1 MRKILLTALLVAG
14 GLTASAQYLQNE
26 GFDYWKK
33 VCGKSDQTSTNNKKV
48 NGPAGFQ
55 QARPGTEPCYWN
67 GSNVFQTVVT
77 VLGPVSK
84 EEPKLVTTSM
94 RGDSKVVKLTNTFV
108 GVGTLGRT
116 APAFI
121 NFATPWVYAVQDI
134 NACDGGVYGDTT
146 FTYKPDAIKGVFKRT
161 PGKAPED
168 AHIIAYFWTGTFKS
182 PIAQTGSNGKK
193 STRIQADVDRAVMG
207 KSNAGTITGDGK
219 LIASCDYAFA
229 TTKNDDWEEIIVPID
244 YKLTDVAPTKM
255 NVIISSAD
263 YWDDTNKK
271 IKKEST
277 LEVDDVQF
285 VYYHALKNVTY
296 NGKPIEVKENES
308 QFYIPI
314 SPDETFDLNKLKY
327 DKVGVGATVEA
338 PVYDAVNN
346 TVTITVKGNDYDK
359 NDKSVTT
366 YVFTIVKEQTNFTD
380 GISVKLEGSG
390 TFPISDA
397 TIQLV
402 KELDNSYSFQ
412 LKNFSLGQGDGSLP
426 VGTIRIKNLTIDGNH
441 ITAKQTIKIE
451 NGDDATVD
459 FWMGPMLQDVP
470 VELDATRNGDK
481 LVAKIFIDLT
491 EMKIHVLFAP
501 TVDID
506 GTTDVKAIEPGMKNI
521 RFTRPLKKGWNSIC
535 LPFNMSAFDFEN
547 STDTKL
553 QALASYDGEVL
564 NFEEVENL
572 EANVPYL
579 VYITGDNTEDGM
591 FHGFNIG
598 TEVFAADPQA
608 QCRGGFCFQGNYT
621 PSFAMRNRYGVA
633 DYGAEGQF
641 IQKGGEKSTLPATG
655 AYFTA
660 SGKPAS
666 VKLNLGGEVT
676 GIDSNG
682 VIISDNTS
690 APVYDLKGVR
700 VSNGSLEGLPK
711 GLYIQG
717 GKKVYVK

>member
-1 MRKILLTALLVAG
+1 MRKILLTALLAAG
-14 GLTASAQYLQNE
+14 GLTASAQNLPNGDFQQ
-26 GFDYWKK
+26 WKTT
-33 VCGKSDQTSTNNKKV
+33 CGKSDQTSPNF
-48 NGPAGFQ
+48 GSAPAGL
-55 QARPGTEPCYWN
+55 ATRPGIEPQDWN
-67 GSNVFQTVVT
+67 GSNVFQKVANVKAK
-77 VLGPVSK
+77 SDA
-84 EEPKLVTTSM
+84 LVTRQGNAENFYVRLVCT
-94 RGDSKVVKLTNTFV
+94 KVGAFGIKAE
-108 GVGTLGRT
+108 

-121 NFATPWVYAVQDI
+121 NFGTPWVYAVLNKND
-134 NACDGGVYGDTT
+134 CDGGVYGGMS
-146 FTYKPDAIKGVFKRT
+146 FSYRPDAIKGRYKRT
-161 PGKAPED
+161 PAATKEKAR
-168 AHIIAYFWTGTFKS
+168 IIAYLWSGTFKS
-182 PIAQTGSNGKK
+182 SIPSGK
-193 STRIQADVDRAVMG
+193 STRMQDDVDRAIMG
-207 KSNAGTITGDGK
+207 RVSGVTGDGK
-219 LIASCDYAFA
+219 LVASCDYGFE
-229 TTKNDDWEEIIVPID
+229 TTKNNDWEEIIVPID
-244 YKLTDVAPTKM
+244 YKRTDVVPTKM
-255 NVIISSAD
+255 NIIISSDD
-263 YWDDTNKK
+263 YWNRANMV
-271 IKKEST
+271 ENST

-338 PVYDAVNN
+338 PVYDAAKN
-346 TVTITVKGNDYDK
+346 TVTITVKGNDFDK

-380 GISVKLEGSG
+380 GISVKIEGSG

-402 KELDNSYSFQ
+402 KELDGSYSFQ
-412 LKNFSLGQGDGSLP
+412 LKNFSLGQGEGSLP

-441 ITAKQTIKIE
+441 ITAKQTINIE
-451 NGDDATVD
+451 NGDDATVEE
-459 FWMGPMLQDVP
+459 WMAPVLQNVP

-481 LVAKIFIDLT
+481 LVAKIFIGFYT
-491 EMKIHVLFAP
+491 MNIHVLFAP

-535 LPFNMSAFDFEN
+535 LPFNMSAFEFEN

-579 VYITGDNTEDGM
+579 VYITGDK

-621 PSFAMRNRYGVA
+621 PSFPMRNRYGVA
-633 DYGAEGQF
+633 DYSDKGQGQF
-641 IQKGGEKSTLPATG
+641 IQKGGETSTLPATG

-682 VIISDNTS
+682 VIISDSTS

>member
-1 MRKILLTALLVAG
+1 MRKILLTALLAAG
-14 GLTASAQYLQNE
+14 GLTVSAQSLPNGDFQQ
-26 GFDYWKK
+26 WKTT
-33 VCGKSDQTSTNNKKV
+33 CGKSDQTSPNF
-48 NGPAGFQ
+48 GSAPAGL
-55 QARPGTEPCYWN
+55 ATRPGVEPQDWN
-67 GSNVFQTVVT
+67 GSNVNQTVFNQNAH
-77 VLGPVSK
+77 SDA
-84 EEPKLVTTSM
+84 LVT
-94 RGDSKVVKLTNTFV
+94 RQGDAENFYVRLVCTKV
-108 GVGTLGRT
+108 GALGIT
-116 APAFI
+116 AEAPAFI
-121 NFATPWVYAVQDI
+121 NFGTPWVYAVS
-134 NACDGGVYGDTT
+134 NKKKCDGGVYGGMS
-146 FTYKPDAIKGVFKRT
+146 FSYKPDAIKGRYKRT
-161 PGKAPED
+161 PAATKEKAR
-168 AHIIAYFWTGTFKS
+168 IIAYLWSGTFKS
-182 PIAQTGSNGKK
+182 SIPSGK
-193 STRIQADVDRAVMG
+193 STRMQDDVDRAIMG
-207 KSNAGTITGDGK
+207 RVSGVTGDGK
-219 LIASCDYAFA
+219 LVASCDYGFE
-229 TTKNDDWEEIIVPID
+229 TTKNNDWEEIIVPID
-244 YKLTDVAPTKM
+244 YKRTDVVPTKM
-255 NVIISSAD
+255 NIIISSDD
-263 YWDDTNKK
+263 YWNRANMV
-271 IKKEST
+271 ENST

-314 SPDETFDLNKLKY
+314 SPDETFDLKKLKY

-338 PVYDAVNN
+338 PIYDAVKN
-346 TVTITVKGNDYDK
+346 TVTITVKGNDFEK
-359 NDKSVTT
+359 NNKSVTT

-380 GISVKLEGSG
+380 GISVKLEGGG

-402 KELDNSYSFQ
+402 KELDGSHTFQ
-412 LKNFSLGQGDGSLP
+412 LKNFSLAQGQVP

-441 ITAKQTIKIE
+441 ITAKQTINIE
-451 NGDDATVD
+451 NGDDATVEG
-459 FWMGPMLQDVP
+459 WMGPMLQDVP

-481 LVAKIFIDLT
+481 LVAKIFIDFSG
-491 EMKIHVLFAP
+491 MKIHVLFAP

-521 RFTRPLKKGWNSIC
+521 RFTRPLKNGWNSIC

-579 VYITGDNTEDGM
+579 VYITGDNSEDGM

-598 TEVFAADPQA
+598 TEVFAAEPQA

-621 PSFAMRNRYGVA
+621 PSFPMRNRYGVA
-633 DYGAEGQF
+633 DHGAEGQF
-641 IQKGGEKSTLPATG
+641 IQKGGETSTLPATG

-682 VIISDNTS
+682 VIISDSAS
-690 APVYDLKGVR
+690 APVFDLKGVR

>member
-1 MRKILLTALLVAG
+1 MRKILLTALLAAG
-14 GLTASAQYLQNE
+14 GLTASAQYLPNGDFQQ
-26 GFDYWKK
+26 WKTT
-33 VCGKSDQTSTNNKKV
+33 CGKSDQTSPNF
-48 NGPAGFQ
+48 GSAPAGL
-55 QARPGTEPCYWN
+55 ATRPGVEPQDWN
-67 GSNVFQTVVT
+67 GSNVNQTVYAQNAH
-77 VLGPVSK
+77 SDA
-84 EEPKLVTTSM
+84 LVT
-94 RGDSKVVKLTNTFV
+94 RQKEGDNSYVRLVCTKVGVKL
-108 GVGTLGRT
+108 GTLDIKAE

-121 NFATPWVYAVQDI
+121 NFGTPWVYAVSTKS
-134 NACDGGVYGDTT
+134 NCDGGVYGGMS
-146 FTYKPDAIKGVFKRT
+146 FSYRPDAIKGRYKRT
-161 PGKAPED
+161 PAATKEKAR
-168 AHIIAYFWTGTFKS
+168 IIAYLWSGTFKS
-182 PIAQTGSNGKK
+182 SIPSGK
-193 STRIQADVDRAVMG
+193 STRMQDDVDRAIMG
-207 KSNAGTITGDGK
+207 RVSGVTGDGK
-219 LIASCDYAFA
+219 LVASCDYGFE
-229 TTKNDDWEEIIVPID
+229 TTKNNDWEEIVVPIN
-244 YKLTDVAPTKM
+244 YKLKDVVPTKM
-255 NVIISSAD
+255 NVIISSDD
-263 YWDDTNKK
+263 YWTRANMV
-271 IKKEST
+271 ENST

-338 PVYDAVNN
+338 PVYDAAKN
-346 TVTITVKGNDYDK
+346 TVTITVKGNDFEK
-359 NDKSVTT
+359 NNKSVTT

-380 GISVKLEGSG
+380 GLSVKLEGSG

-402 KELDNSYSFQ
+402 KELDGSHTFQ
-412 LKNFSLGQGDGSLP
+412 LKNFSLAQGQIP

-441 ITAKQTIKIE
+441 ITAKQTINIE
-451 NGDDATVD
+451 NGDDATVES
-459 FWMGPMLQDVP
+459 WMGPMLQDVP

-481 LVAKIFIDLT
+481 LVAKIFIDFSG
-491 EMKIHVLFAP
+491 MKIHVLFAP

-506 GTTDVKAIEPGMKNI
+506 GTTDVKVIEPGMKNI
-521 RFTRPLKKGWNSIC
+521 RFTRPLKNGWNSIC

-608 QCRGGFCFQGNYT
+608 QCRGGFCFQGNYS
-621 PSFAMRNRYGVA
+621 PSFPMRNRYGVA

-641 IQKGGEKSTLPATG
+641 IQKGGETSTLPATG

-676 GIDSNG
+676 SINSNG
-682 VIISDNTS
+682 VITSDSAS
-690 APVYDLKGVR
+690 APVFDLKGVR

>member
-1 MRKILLTALLVAG
+1 MRKILLTALLAAG
-14 GLTASAQYLQNE
+14 GLTASAQSLPNGDFQQ
-26 GFDYWKK
+26 WKTT
-33 VCGKSDQTSTNNKKV
+33 CGKSDQTSPNV
-48 NGPAGFQ
+48 GSAPAGL
-55 QARPGTEPCYWN
+55 ATRPGIEPQDWN
-67 GSNVFQTVVT
+67 GSNVFQKVANVKAK
-77 VLGPVSK
+77 SDA
-84 EEPKLVTTSM
+84 LVTRQGNAENFYVRLVCT
-94 RGDSKVVKLTNTFV
+94 KVVAFGIKAE
-108 GVGTLGRT
+108 

-121 NFATPWVYAVQDI
+121 NFGTPWVYAVLNKND
-134 NACDGGVYGDTT
+134 CDGGVYGGMS
-146 FTYKPDAIKGVFKRT
+146 FSYRPDAIKGRYKRT
-161 PGKAPED
+161 PAAKAEK
-168 AHIIAYFWTGTFKS
+168 ARIIAYLWSGTFKS
-182 PIAQTGSNGKK
+182 SIPSGT
-193 STRIQADVDRAVMG
+193 STRMQDDVDRAIMDRVSG
-207 KSNAGTITGDGK
+207 VTGDGK
-219 LIASCDYAFA
+219 LVASCDYGFE
-229 TTKNDDWEEIIVPID
+229 TTKNNDWEEIVVPIN
-244 YKLTDVAPTKM
+244 YKLTDVVPTKM
-255 NVIISSAD
+255 NVIISSDD
-263 YWDDTNKK
+263 YWNRGNMVENSK
-271 IKKEST
+271 

-327 DKVGVGATVEA
+327 DKVGVGATVED
-338 PVYDAVNN
+338 PVYDAAKN
-346 TVTITVKGNDYDK
+346 TVTITVKGNDFEK
-359 NDKSVTT
+359 NNKSVTT

-380 GISVKLEGSG
+380 GLSVKLEGSG

-402 KELDNSYSFQ
+402 KELDDSYTFQ
-412 LKNFSLGQGDGSLP
+412 LKNFSLAQGQIP

-441 ITAKQTIKIE
+441 ITAKQTINIE
-451 NGDDATVD
+451 NGDDATVES
-459 FWMGPMLQDVP
+459 WMGPMLQNVP

-481 LVAKIFIDLT
+481 LVAKIFIDFSG
-491 EMKIHVLFAP
+491 MKIHVLFAP

-521 RFTRPLKKGWNSIC
+521 RFTRPLKNGWNSIC

-633 DYGAEGQF
+633 DHGAEGQF
-641 IQKGGEKSTLPATG
+641 IQKDGETSTLPATG

-682 VIISDNTS
+682 VIISDSAS

>member
-1 MRKILLTALLVAG
+1 MRKILLTALLAAG
-14 GLTASAQYLQNE
+14 GLTASAQNLPNGDFQQ
-26 GFDYWKK
+26 WKPT
-33 VCGKSDQTSTNNKKV
+33 CGKSDQTSINNYYESAPF
-48 NGPAGFQ
+48 GLAT
-55 QARPGTEPCYWN
+55 RPGVEPQDWN
-67 GSNVFQTVVT
+67 GSNVNQTVFNQNAH
-77 VLGPVSK
+77 SDA
-84 EEPKLVTTSM
+84 LVTRQGNAENFYVRLVCT
-94 RGDSKVVKLTNTFV
+94 KVGVKL
-108 GVGTLGRT
+108 GTLDIKAE

-121 NFATPWVYAVQDI
+121 NFGTPWVYAVSSK
-134 NACDGGVYGDTT
+134 NKCDGGVYGGMP
-146 FTYKPDAIKGVFKRT
+146 FSYKPDAIKGRYKRT
-161 PGKAPED
+161 PAATKEKAR
-168 AHIIAYFWTGTFKS
+168 IIAYLWSGTFKS
-182 PIAQTGSNGKK
+182 SIPSGK
-193 STRIQADVDRAVMG
+193 STRMQDDVDRAIMG
-207 KSNAGTITGDGK
+207 RVSGVTGDGK
-219 LIASCDYAFA
+219 LVASCDYGFE
-229 TTKNDDWEEIIVPID
+229 TTKNNDWEEIIVPID
-244 YKLTDVAPTKM
+244 YKRTDVVPTKM
-255 NVIISSAD
+255 NIIISSDD
-263 YWDDTNKK
+263 YWNRANMVENSK
-271 IKKEST
+271 

-338 PVYDAVNN
+338 PVYDAANN
-346 TVTITVKGNDYDK
+346 TVTITVKGNDFDK

-441 ITAKQTIKIE
+441 ITAKQTINIE
-451 NGDDATVD
+451 NGDDATVES
-459 FWMGPMLQDVP
+459 WMGPNLQDVP

-481 LVAKIFIDLT
+481 LVAKIFIGFFG
-491 EMKIHVLFAP
+491 MKIHVLFAP

-579 VYITGDNTEDGM
+579 VYITGDNTEDGV
-591 FHGFNIG
+591 FLGFNIG

-633 DYGAEGQF
+633 DHGAEGQGQF
-641 IQKGGEKSTLPATG
+641 IQKGGETSTLPATG

-682 VIISDNTS
+682 VIISDSTS

>member
-1 MRKILLTALLVAG
+1 MRKILLTALLAAG
-14 GLTASAQYLQNE
+14 GLTASAQNLPNGDFQQ
-26 GFDYWKK
+26 WKTT
-33 VCGKSDQTSTNNKKV
+33 CGKSDQTSLNNYYESAPF
-48 NGPAGFQ
+48 GLAT
-55 QARPGTEPCYWN
+55 RPGVEPQDWN
-67 GSNVFQTVVT
+67 GSNVNQTVFNQNAH
-77 VLGPVSK
+77 SDA
-84 EEPKLVTTSM
+84 LVTRQGNAENFYVRLVCT
-94 RGDSKVVKLTNTFV
+94 KV
-108 GVGTLGRT
+108 GALGIT
-116 APAFI
+116 AEAPAFI
-121 NFATPWVYAVQDI
+121 NFGTPWVYAVSKKSK
-134 NACDGGVYGDTT
+134 CDGGVYGGMS
-146 FTYKPDAIKGVFKRT
+146 FSYKPDAIKGRYKRT
-161 PGKAPED
+161 PATKAEK
-168 AHIIAYFWTGTFKS
+168 ARIIAYLWSGTFKS
-182 PIAQTGSNGKK
+182 SIPSGK
-193 STRIQADVDRAVMG
+193 STRMQDDVDRAIMG
-207 KSNAGTITGDGK
+207 RVSGVTGDGK
-219 LIASCDYAFA
+219 LVASCDYGFE
-229 TTKNDDWEEIIVPID
+229 TTKNNDWEEIVVPIN
-244 YKLTDVAPTKM
+244 YKLKDVVPTKM
-255 NVIISSAD
+255 NVIISSDD
-263 YWDDTNKK
+263 YWTRANMV
-271 IKKEST
+271 ENST

-314 SPDETFDLNKLKY
+314 SPDETFDLKKLKY

-338 PVYDAVNN
+338 PVYDAAKN
-346 TVTITVKGNDYDK
+346 TVTITVKGNDFEK
-359 NDKSVTT
+359 NNKSVTT

-380 GISVKLEGSG
+380 GISVKLEGGG

-402 KELDNSYSFQ
+402 KELDGSHTFQ
-412 LKNFSLGQGDGSLP
+412 LKNFSLAQGQVP

-441 ITAKQTIKIE
+441 ITAKQTINIE
-451 NGDDATVD
+451 NGDDATVEG
-459 FWMGPMLQDVP
+459 WMGPMLQDVP

-481 LVAKIFIDLT
+481 LVAKIFIDFSG
-491 EMKIHVLFAP
+491 MKIHVLFAP

-521 RFTRPLKKGWNSIC
+521 RFTRPLKNGWNSIC

-598 TEVFAADPQA
+598 TEVFAAEPQA

-621 PSFAMRNRYGVA
+621 PSFAMRNCYGVA
-633 DYGAEGQF
+633 DHGAEGQF

-682 VIISDNTS
+682 VIISDSTS
-690 APVYDLKGVR
+690 APVFDLKGVR

>member
-1 MRKILLTALLVAG
+1 MRKILLTALLAAG
-14 GLTASAQYLQNE
+14 GLTASAQYLPNGDFKQ
-26 GFDYWKK
+26 WKTT
-33 VCGKSDQTSTNNKKV
+33 CGKSDQTSF
-48 NGPAGFQ
+48 NGRLPYSPVGLKD
-55 QARPGTEPCYWN
+55 RPGVEPEDWN
-67 GSNVFQTVVT
+67 GSNVNQTVFINKT
-77 VLGPVSK
+77 ESG
-84 EEPKLVTTSM
+84 LVTKGSENF
-94 RGDSKVVKLTNTFV
+94 VKLQNKLI
-108 GVGTLGRT
+108 GVGTFGSN

-121 NFATPWVYAVQDI
+121 NFATPWVYAVSDT
-134 NACDGGVYGDTT
+134 ARCDGGVYGYTA

-161 PGKAPED
+161 QGDAPED
-168 AHIIAYFWTGTFKS
+168 ARIIAYFWKGTFKS
-182 PIAQTGSNGKK
+182 PIAQSGSKGKE
-193 STRIQADVDRAVMG
+193 STRVQADVDRAIMG

-229 TTKNDDWEEIIVPID
+229 TTKNNGWEEIVVPID

-263 YWDDTNKK
+263 YWTRGN
-271 IKKEST
+271 IKENSI

-338 PVYDAVNN
+338 PVYDAAKN
-346 TVTITVKGNDYDK
+346 TVTITVKGNDFEK

-451 NGDDATVD
+451 NGDDATVES
-459 FWMGPMLQDVP
+459 WMGPDLQDVP

-481 LVAKIFIDLT
+481 LVAKIFIGFFG
-491 EMKIHVLFAP
+491 MKIHVLFAP

-521 RFTRPLKKGWNSIC
+521 RFTRPLKNGWNSIC

-564 NFEEVENL
+564 NFEEVENS

-621 PSFAMRNRYGVA
+621 PSFPMRNRYGVA
-633 DYGAEGQF
+633 DHGAEGQF

-676 GIDSNG
+676 GINSNG
-682 VIISDNTS
+682 VIISDSAS
-690 APVYDLKGVR
+690 APVFDLKGVR

>member
-1 MRKILLTALLVAG
+1 MRKILLTALLAAG
-14 GLTASAQYLQNE
+14 GLTASAQYLPNGDFQQ
-26 GFDYWKK
+26 WKTT
-33 VCGKSDQTSTNNKKV
+33 CGQSDQTSPNV
-48 NGPAGFQ
+48 GSAPAGL
-55 QARPGTEPCYWN
+55 ATRPGFEPQDWN
-67 GSNVFQTVVT
+67 GSNVDQTVFNKNAH
-77 VLGPVSK
+77 SDA
-84 EEPKLVTTSM
+84 LVT
-94 RGDSKVVKLTNTFV
+94 RQKEGDNSYVRLVCTKVGVKL
-108 GVGTLGRT
+108 GTWDIKAE

-121 NFATPWVYAVQDI
+121 NFGTPWVYAVS
-134 NACDGGVYGDTT
+134 NKNKCDGGVYGGMS
-146 FTYKPDAIKGVFKRT
+146 FSYKPDAIKGRYKRT
-161 PGKAPED
+161 PAAKAEK
-168 AHIIAYFWTGTFKS
+168 ARIIAYLWSGTFKS
-182 PIAQTGSNGKK
+182 SIPSGT
-193 STRIQADVDRAVMG
+193 STRMQDDVDRAIMDRVSG
-207 KSNAGTITGDGK
+207 VTGDGK
-219 LIASCDYAFA
+219 LVASCDYGFE
-229 TTKNDDWEEIIVPID
+229 TTKNNDWEEIIVPIN
-244 YKLTDVAPTKM
+244 YKRTDVVPTKM
-255 NVIISSAD
+255 NVIISSDD
-263 YWDDTNKK
+263 YWNRGNMVENSK
-271 IKKEST
+271 

-314 SPDETFDLNKLKY
+314 SPDETFDLKKLKY

-338 PVYDAVNN
+338 PVYDAAKN
-346 TVTITVKGNDYDK
+346 TVTITVKGNDFEK

-380 GISVKLEGSG
+380 GLSVKLEGSG

-402 KELDNSYSFQ
+402 KELDGSHTFQ
-412 LKNFSLGQGDGSLP
+412 LKNFSLAQGQIP

-451 NGDDATVD
+451 NGDDATVES
-459 FWMGPMLQDVP
+459 WMGPKLQDVP

-481 LVAKIFIDLT
+481 LVAKISIEFSGMI
-491 EMKIHVLFAP
+491 IHVLFAP

-521 RFTRPLKKGWNSIC
+521 RFTRPLKNGWNSIC

-579 VYITGDNTEDGM
+579 VYITGGYSEDG

-598 TEVFAADPQA
+598 TEVFAAEPQA

-621 PSFAMRNRYGVA
+621 PSFAMRNRYGVV
-633 DYGAEGQF
+633 DHGDEGQF

-676 GIDSNG
+676 GINSNG
-682 VIISDNTS
+682 VIISDSAS
-690 APVYDLKGVR
+690 APVFDLKGVR

>member
-1 MRKILLTALLVAG
+1 MRKILLTALLAAG
-14 GLTASAQYLQNE
+14 GLTASAQSLPNGDFQQ
-26 GFDYWKK
+26 WKTT
-33 VCGKSDQTSTNNKKV
+33 CGKSDQTSPNTGKN
-48 NGPAGFQ
+48 PAGL
-55 QARPGTEPCYWN
+55 ATRPGVEPQDWN
-67 GSNVFQTVVT
+67 GSNVFQKVANINAE
-77 VLGPVSK
+77 SDA
-84 EEPKLVTTSM
+84 LVT
-94 RGDSKVVKLTNTFV
+94 RQEDGDNFYVRLVCTKVGVKL
-108 GVGTLGRT
+108 GTWDIKAE

-121 NFATPWVYAVQDI
+121 NFGTPWVYAVSDK
-134 NACDGGVYGDTT
+134 NKCDGGVYGGMS
-146 FTYKPDAIKGVFKRT
+146 FSYKPDAIKGRYKRT
-161 PGKAPED
+161 PAATKEKAR
-168 AHIIAYFWTGTFKS
+168 IIAYLWSGTFKS
-182 PIAQTGSNGKK
+182 SIPSGNSKERTQD
-193 STRIQADVDRAVMG
+193 DVDRAIMG
-207 KSNAGTITGDGK
+207 RVSGVTGDGK
-219 LIASCDYAFA
+219 LVASCDYGFE
-229 TTKNDDWEEIIVPID
+229 TTKNNDWEEIIVPID
-244 YKLTDVAPTKM
+244 YKLTDVVPTKM
-255 NVIISSAD
+255 NVIISSDD
-263 YWDDTNKK
+263 YWNRGNMV
-271 IKKEST
+271 ENST

-338 PVYDAVNN
+338 PVYDAAKN

-359 NDKSVTT
+359 NDKSVTN

-380 GISVKLEGSG
+380 GLSVKIEEGG

-402 KELDNSYSFQ
+402 KELDDSYSFQ
-412 LKNFSLGQGDGSLP
+412 LKNFSLAQGQIP

-441 ITAKQTIKIE
+441 ITAKQTINIE
-451 NGDDATVD
+451 NGDDATVEG
-459 FWMGPMLQDVP
+459 WIGPMLQEVP

-481 LVAKIFIDLT
+481 LVAKIFIDFSD
-491 EMKIHVLFAP
+491 MKIHVLFAP

-506 GTTDVKAIEPGMKNI
+506 GTTDVTAIEPGMKNI

-633 DYGAEGQF
+633 DHGAEGQF

-682 VIISDNTS
+682 VIISDSTS

>member
-1 MRKILLTALLVAG
+1 MRKILLTALLAAG
-14 GLTASAQYLQNE
+14 GLTASAQNLPNGDFQQ
-26 GFDYWKK
+26 WKTT
-33 VCGKSDQTSTNNKKV
+33 CGKSDQTSLNNYYESAPF
-48 NGPAGFQ
+48 GLAT
-55 QARPGTEPCYWN
+55 RPGVEPQDWN
-67 GSNVFQTVVT
+67 GSNVNQTVFNQNAH
-77 VLGPVSK
+77 SDA
-84 EEPKLVTTSM
+84 LVTRQGNAENFYVRLVCT
-94 RGDSKVVKLTNTFV
+94 KV
-108 GVGTLGRT
+108 GALGIT
-116 APAFI
+116 AEAPAFI
-121 NFATPWVYAVQDI
+121 NFGTPWVYAVSTK
-134 NACDGGVYGDTT
+134 NKCDGGVYGGMS
-146 FTYKPDAIKGVFKRT
+146 FSYKPDAIKGRYKRT
-161 PGKAPED
+161 PAATKEKAR
-168 AHIIAYFWTGTFKS
+168 IIAYLWSGTFKS
-182 PIAQTGSNGKK
+182 SIPSGK
-193 STRIQADVDRAVMG
+193 STRTQDDVDRAIMG
-207 KSNAGTITGDGK
+207 RVSGVTGDGK
-219 LIASCDYAFA
+219 LVASCDYGFE
-229 TTKNDDWEEIIVPID
+229 TTKNNDWEEIVVPID
-244 YKLTDVAPTKM
+244 YKLTDVVPTKM
-255 NVIISSAD
+255 NVIISSDD
-263 YWDDTNKK
+263 YWNRGNMVENSK
-271 IKKEST
+271 

-314 SPDETFDLNKLKY
+314 SPDETFDLKKLKY
-327 DKVGVGATVEA
+327 DKVGVGATVED
-338 PVYDAVNN
+338 PVYDAAKN

-359 NDKSVTT
+359 NDKSVTN

-380 GISVKLEGSG
+380 GLSVKIEEGG

-402 KELDNSYSFQ
+402 KELDDSYSFQ
-412 LKNFSLGQGDGSLP
+412 LKNFSLAQGQIP

-441 ITAKQTIKIE
+441 ITAKQTINIE
-451 NGDDATVD
+451 NGDDATVEG
-459 FWMGPMLQDVP
+459 WIGPMLQEVP

-481 LVAKIFIDLT
+481 LVAKIFIDFSD
-491 EMKIHVLFAP
+491 MKIHVLFAP

-521 RFTRPLKKGWNSIC
+521 RFTRPLKNGWNSIC

-633 DYGAEGQF
+633 DHGAEGQF
-641 IQKGGEKSTLPATG
+641 IQKDGETSTLPATG

-676 GIDSNG
+676 SINSNG
-682 VIISDNTS
+682 VITSDSAS
-690 APVYDLKGVR
+690 APVFDLKGVR

>member
-1 MRKILLTALLVAG
+1 MRKILLTALLAAG
-14 GLTASAQYLQNE
+14 GLTASAQYLPNGDFQQ
-26 GFDYWKK
+26 WKK
-33 VCGKSDQTSTNNKKV
+33 TCGKSDQTSF
-48 NGPAGFQ
+48 NGTFPNSPVGLKN
-55 QARPGTEPCYWN
+55 RPGTEPEDWN
-67 GSNVFQTVVT
+67 GSNVNQTVIANK
-77 VLGPVSK
+77 K
-84 EEPKLVTTSM
+84 EPGLVTKGSE
-94 RGDSKVVKLTNTFV
+94 NFV
-108 GVGTLGRT
+108 RLQNKFIGVGTFGSN

-121 NFATPWVYAVQDI
+121 NFATPWVYAVKEIDT
-134 NACDGGVYGDTT
+134 CDGGVYGNKA

-161 PGKAPED
+161 QGEVPEN

-207 KSNAGTITGDGK
+207 RPDAGTVTGDGK
-219 LIASCDYAFA
+219 LIASCDYAFT
-229 TTKNDDWEEIIVPID
+229 TTKNNDWEEIVVPID

-263 YWDDTNKK
+263 YWTRKN
-271 IKKEST
+271 IQVNSI

-314 SPDETFDLNKLKY
+314 SLDETFDLNKLKY
-327 DKVGVGATVEA
+327 DKVGAGATVEA
-338 PVYDAVNN
+338 PVYDAAKN
-346 TVTITVKGNDYDK
+346 TVTIIVKGNDFEK
-359 NDKSVTT
+359 NNKSVTT

-380 GISVKLEGSG
+380 GLSVKIEGSG

-402 KELDNSYSFQ
+402 KELDGSHSFQ
-412 LKNFSLGQGDGSLP
+412 LKNFSLGQGEGSLP

-441 ITAKQTIKIE
+441 ITAKQTINIE
-451 NGDDATVD
+451 NGDDATVES
-459 FWMGPMLQDVP
+459 WMAPMLQNVP

-481 LVAKIFIDLT
+481 LVAKIFIGFFD
-491 EMKIHVLFAP
+491 MKIHVLFAP

-553 QALASYDGEVL
+553 QALVSYDGEVL

-579 VYITGDNTEDGM
+579 VYITGDNQEDGM

-598 TEVFAADPQA
+598 TEVFAAEPQA

-633 DYGAEGQF
+633 DHGAEGQF

-682 VIISDNTS
+682 VIISDSTS

>member
-1 MRKILLTALLVAG
+1 MRKILLTALLAAG
-14 GLTASAQYLQNE
+14 GLTASAQYLPNGDFE
-26 GFDYWKK
+26 LWKTK
-33 VCGKSDQTSTNNKKV
+33 CGKSDQTSFKGYFPYSPVGLKD
-48 NGPAGFQ
+48 
-55 QARPGTEPCYWN
+55 RPGIEPEDWN
-67 GSNVFQTVVT
+67 GSNVNQTVIANK
-77 VLGPVSK
+77 K
-84 EEPKLVTTSM
+84 EPGLVTKGSENFV
-94 RGDSKVVKLTNTFV
+94 RLQNKFV
-108 GVGTLGRT
+108 GVNSYGSN

-121 NFATPWVYAVQDI
+121 NFATPWVYAVTDT
-134 NACDGGVYGDTT
+134 ARCDGGVYGYTA

-161 PGKAPED
+161 QGVAPED
-168 AHIIAYFWTGTFKS
+168 ARIIAYFWTGTFKS
-182 PIAQTGSNGKK
+182 LIAQTGSKG
-193 STRIQADVDRAVMG
+193 TRVQADVDRAIMG

-229 TTKNDDWEEIIVPID
+229 TTKNNDWEEIVVPID

-263 YWDDTNKK
+263 YWTRGN
-271 IKKEST
+271 IKENSI

-327 DKVGVGATVEA
+327 DKVGVGATVED
-338 PVYDAVNN
+338 PVYDAAKN
-346 TVTITVKGNDYDK
+346 TVTITVKGNDFEK
-359 NDKSVTT
+359 NNKSVTT
-366 YVFTIVKEQTNFTD
+366 YVFTLVKEQTNFTD
-380 GISVKLEGSG
+380 GISVKLEGGG

-402 KELDNSYSFQ
+402 KELDGSHTFQ
-412 LKNFSLGQGDGSLP
+412 LKNFSLAQGQVP

-451 NGDDATVD
+451 NGDDATVEG
-459 FWMGPMLQDVP
+459 WMGPMLQDVP

-481 LVAKIFIDLT
+481 LVAKIFIDFSG
-491 EMKIHVLFAP
+491 MKIHVLFAP

-521 RFTRPLKKGWNSIC
+521 RFTRPLKNGWNSIC

-633 DYGAEGQF
+633 DHGAEGQF
-641 IQKGGEKSTLPATG
+641 IQKGGETSTLPATG

-682 VIISDNTS
+682 VIISDSAS
-690 APVYDLKGVR
+690 APVFDLKGVR

>member
-1 MRKILLTALLVAG
+1 MRKILLTALLAAG

-26 GFDYWKK
+26 GFKYWKK
-33 VCGKSDQTSTNNKKV
+33 ECGKTDQTSKYKNKV
-48 NGPAGFQ
+48 NAPAGFLQ
-55 QARPGTEPCYWN
+55 PRPGTEPCYWN
-67 GSNVFQTVVT
+67 GSNVYQQV
-77 VLGPVSK
+77 VLGVVSVPAK
-84 EEPKLVTTSM
+84 NSELVTTSM
-94 RGDSKVVKLTNTFV
+94 RGDSEVVKLKNV
-108 GVGTLGRT
+108 HMGVGIYSSE

-121 NFATPWVYAVQDI
+121 NFATPWVYAVTDI
-134 NACDGGVYGDTT
+134 DACDGGVYGDTT

-161 PGKAPED
+161 PGKAPEN

-182 PIAQTGSNGKK
+182 PIAQTGSDGNK

-207 KSNAGTITGDGK
+207 RPDAGTITGDGR

-229 TTKNDDWEEIIVPID
+229 TTKNNDWEEIVVPID

-263 YWDDTNKK
+263 YWNRGN
-271 IKKEST
+271 IQVNST

-338 PVYDAVNN
+338 PVYDAAKN
-346 TVTITVKGNDYDK
+346 TVTITVKGNDFDK

-380 GISVKLEGSG
+380 GLSVKLEGSG

-402 KELDNSYSFQ
+402 KELDGSHTFQ
-412 LKNFSLGQGDGSLP
+412 LKNFSLAQGQVP

-441 ITAKQTIKIE
+441 ITAKQTINIE
-451 NGDDATVD
+451 NGDDATVES
-459 FWMGPMLQDVP
+459 WMGPMLQDVP

-481 LVAKIFIDLT
+481 LVAKIFIDFSG
-491 EMKIHVLFAP
+491 MKIHVLFAP

-521 RFTRPLKKGWNSIC
+521 RFTRPLKNGWNSIC

-598 TEVFAADPQA
+598 TEVFAAEPQA

-621 PSFAMRNRYGVA
+621 PSFAMQNRYGVA
-633 DYGAEGQF
+633 DHGAEGQF
-641 IQKGGEKSTLPATG
+641 IQKGGETSTLPATG

-676 GIDSNG
+676 GINSNG
-682 VIISDNTS
+682 VIISDSAS

>member
-1 MRKILLTALLVAG
+1 MRKILLTALLAAG
-14 GLTASAQYLQNE
+14 GLTASAQYLPNGDFQQ
-26 GFDYWKK
+26 WKTT
-33 VCGKSDQTSTNNKKV
+33 CGKSDQTSF
-48 NGPAGFQ
+48 NGVFPYSPVGLKN
-55 QARPGTEPCYWN
+55 RPGVEPEDWN
-67 GSNVFQTVVT
+67 GSNVNQTVIANK
-77 VLGPVSK
+77 K
-84 EEPKLVTTSM
+84 EPGLVTKGSENFV
-94 RGDSKVVKLTNTFV
+94 RLQNKFV
-108 GVGTLGRT
+108 GVSSYGSN

-121 NFATPWVYAVQDI
+121 NFATPWVYAVKNI
-134 NACDGGVYGDTT
+134 NECDGGVYGSKA

-161 PGKAPED
+161 QGKVPEN
-168 AHIIAYFWTGTFKS
+168 AHIIAYFWTGTFNS
-182 PIAQTGSNGKK
+182 PIAQTGSDGNK

-229 TTKNDDWEEIIVPID
+229 TTKNNDWEEIVVPIN
-244 YKLTDVAPTKM
+244 YKQTDVAPTKM

-263 YWDDTNKK
+263 YWNRGN
-271 IKKEST
+271 IQVNSI
-277 LEVDDVQF
+277 LEVDNVQF

-327 DKVGVGATVEA
+327 DKVGVGATVED
-338 PVYDAVNN
+338 PVYDAANN
-346 TVTITVKGNDYDK
+346 TVTITVKGNDFEK
-359 NDKSVTT
+359 NNKSVTN

-380 GISVKLEGSG
+380 GLSVKIEEGG

-402 KELDNSYSFQ
+402 KELDDSYSFQ
-412 LKNFSLGQGDGSLP
+412 LKNFSLAQGQIP

-441 ITAKQTIKIE
+441 ITAKQTINIE
-451 NGDDATVD
+451 NGDDATVEG
-459 FWMGPMLQDVP
+459 WMGPMLQDVP

-481 LVAKIFIDLT
+481 LVAKIFIDFSD
-491 EMKIHVLFAP
+491 MKIHVLFAP

-521 RFTRPLKKGWNSIC
+521 RFTRPLKNGWNSIC

-591 FHGFNIG
+591 FLGFNIG

-676 GIDSNG
+676 SINSNG
-682 VIISDNTS
+682 VIISDSAS
-690 APVYDLKGVR
+690 APVFDLKGVR

>member
-1 MRKILLTALLVAG
+1 MRKILLTVLLAAG
-14 GLTASAQYLQNE
+14 GLTASAQSLPNGDFQQ
-26 GFDYWKK
+26 WKTT
-33 VCGKSDQTSTNNKKV
+33 CGKSDQTSPNF
-48 NGPAGFQ
+48 GSAPAGL
-55 QARPGTEPCYWN
+55 ATRPGVEPQDWN
-67 GSNVFQTVVT
+67 GSNVNQTVFAQNAH
-77 VLGPVSK
+77 SDA
-84 EEPKLVTTSM
+84 LVTRQGNAENFYVRLVCT
-94 RGDSKVVKLTNTFV
+94 KVGVKL
-108 GVGTLGRT
+108 GTLDIKAE

-121 NFATPWVYAVQDI
+121 NFGTPWVYAVSSK
-134 NACDGGVYGDTT
+134 NKCDGGVYGGMS
-146 FTYKPDAIKGVFKRT
+146 FSYKPDAIKGRYKRT
-161 PGKAPED
+161 PAATKEKAR
-168 AHIIAYFWTGTFKS
+168 IIAYLWSGTFKS
-182 PIAQTGSNGKK
+182 SIPSGK
-193 STRIQADVDRAVMG
+193 STRMQDDVDRAIMG
-207 KSNAGTITGDGK
+207 HVSGVTGDGK
-219 LIASCDYAFA
+219 LVASCDYGFE
-229 TTKNDDWEEIIVPID
+229 TTKNNDWEEIIVPIN
-244 YKLTDVAPTKM
+244 YKRTDVVPTKM
-255 NVIISSAD
+255 NVIISSDD
-263 YWDDTNKK
+263 YWNRGNMVENSK
-271 IKKEST
+271 

-314 SPDETFDLNKLKY
+314 SPDETFDLKKLKY
-327 DKVGVGATVEA
+327 DKVGVGATVED
-338 PVYDAVNN
+338 PVYDAAKN
-346 TVTITVKGNDYDK
+346 TVTITVKGNDFEK
-359 NDKSVTT
+359 NNKSVTT

-380 GISVKLEGSG
+380 GLSVKLEGSG

-402 KELDNSYSFQ
+402 KELDGSHTFQ
-412 LKNFSLGQGDGSLP
+412 LKNFSLAQGQIP

-451 NGDDATVD
+451 NGDDATVES
-459 FWMGPMLQDVP
+459 WMGPDLQDVP

-481 LVAKIFIDLT
+481 LVANISIEFYG
-491 EMKIHVLFAP
+491 MKIHVLFAP

-506 GTTDVKAIEPGMKNI
+506 GTTDVTAIEPGMKNI
-521 RFTRPLKKGWNSIC
+521 RFTRPLKNGWNSIC

-579 VYITGDNTEDGM
+579 VYITGGYSEDG

-598 TEVFAADPQA
+598 TEVFAAEPQA

-621 PSFAMRNRYGVA
+621 PSFPMRNRYGVA

-676 GIDSNG
+676 GINSNG
-682 VIISDNTS
+682 VIISGSAS

>member
-1 MRKILLTALLVAG
+1 MRKILLTALLAAG
-14 GLTASAQYLQNE
+14 GLTASAQYLPNGDFKQ
-26 GFDYWKK
+26 WKK
-33 VCGKSDQTSTNNKKV
+33 TCGKSDQTSF
-48 NGPAGFQ
+48 NGTFPNSPVGLKN
-55 QARPGTEPCYWN
+55 RPGTEPEDWN
-67 GSNVFQTVVT
+67 GSNVNQTVIANK
-77 VLGPVSK
+77 K
-84 EEPKLVTTSM
+84 EPGLVTKGSE
-94 RGDSKVVKLTNTFV
+94 NFV
-108 GVGTLGRT
+108 RLQNKFIGVGTFGSN

-121 NFATPWVYAVQDI
+121 NFATPWVYAVKEIDT
-134 NACDGGVYGDTT
+134 CDGGVYGNKA

-161 PGKAPED
+161 QGEVPEN

-193 STRIQADVDRAVMG
+193 STRIQDDVDRAVMG
-207 KSNAGTITGDGK
+207 RPDAGTITGDGK
-219 LIASCDYAFA
+219 LIASCDYAFT
-229 TTKNDDWEEIIVPID
+229 TTKNNDWEEIVVPID

-263 YWDDTNKK
+263 YWTRKN
-271 IKKEST
+271 IQVNSI

-314 SPDETFDLNKLKY
+314 SPDETFDLKKLKY
-327 DKVGVGATVEA
+327 DKVGVGATVED
-338 PVYDAVNN
+338 PVYDAAKN
-346 TVTITVKGNDYDK
+346 TVTITVKGNDFEK
-359 NDKSVTT
+359 NNKSVTT

-380 GISVKLEGSG
+380 GLSVKLEGSG

-402 KELDNSYSFQ
+402 KELDDSYTFQ
-412 LKNFSLGQGDGSLP
+412 LKNFSLAQGQIP

-441 ITAKQTIKIE
+441 ITAKQTINIE
-451 NGDDATVD
+451 NGDDATVES
-459 FWMGPMLQDVP
+459 WMGPMLQNVP

-481 LVAKIFIDLT
+481 LVAKIFIDFSG
-491 EMKIHVLFAP
+491 MKIHVLFAP

-535 LPFNMSAFDFEN
+535 LPFNMSAFEFEN

-579 VYITGDNTEDGM
+579 VYITGDK

-621 PSFAMRNRYGVA
+621 PSFPMRNRYGVA
-633 DYGAEGQF
+633 DYSDKGQGQF
-641 IQKGGEKSTLPATG
+641 IQKGGETSTLPATG

-682 VIISDNTS
+682 VIISDSTS

>member
-1 MRKILLTALLVAG
+1 MRKILLTVLLAAG
-14 GLTASAQYLQNE
+14 GLTASAQSLPNGDFQQ
-26 GFDYWKK
+26 WKTT
-33 VCGKSDQTSTNNKKV
+33 CGKSDQTSPNF
-48 NGPAGFQ
+48 GSAPAGL
-55 QARPGTEPCYWN
+55 ATRPGVEPQDWN
-67 GSNVFQTVVT
+67 GSNVNQTVFAQNAH
-77 VLGPVSK
+77 SDA
-84 EEPKLVTTSM
+84 LVTRQGNAENFYVRLVCT
-94 RGDSKVVKLTNTFV
+94 KVGVKL
-108 GVGTLGRT
+108 GTLDIKAE

-121 NFATPWVYAVQDI
+121 NFGTPWVYAVSDK
-134 NACDGGVYGDTT
+134 NKCDGGVYGGMS
-146 FTYKPDAIKGVFKRT
+146 FSYKPDAIKGRYKRT
-161 PGKAPED
+161 PAATKEKAR
-168 AHIIAYFWTGTFKS
+168 IIAYLWSGTFNS
-182 PIAQTGSNGKK
+182 SIPSGK
-193 STRIQADVDRAVMG
+193 STRMQDDVDRAIMG
-207 KSNAGTITGDGK
+207 RVSGVTGDGK
-219 LIASCDYAFA
+219 LVASCDYGFE
-229 TTKNDDWEEIIVPID
+229 TTKNNDWEEIIVPID
-244 YKLTDVAPTKM
+244 YKRKDVVPTKM
-255 NVIISSAD
+255 NVIISSDD
-263 YWDDTNKK
+263 YWNRGNMV
-271 IKKEST
+271 ENST

-314 SPDETFDLNKLKY
+314 SPDETFDLKKLKY

-346 TVTITVKGNDYDK
+346 TVTITVKGNDYDYDK

-402 KELDNSYSFQ
+402 KELDDSYSFQ

-441 ITAKQTIKIE
+441 ITAKQTINIE
-451 NGDDATVD
+451 NGDDATVEG
-459 FWMGPMLQDVP
+459 WMGPALQDVP

-481 LVAKIFIDLT
+481 LVANISIEFYG
-491 EMKIHVLFAP
+491 MKIHVLFAP

-521 RFTRPLKKGWNSIC
+521 RFTRPLKNGWNSIC

-598 TEVFAADPQA
+598 TEVFAAEPQA

-621 PSFAMRNRYGVA
+621 PSFVMRNRYGVA
-633 DYGAEGQF
+633 DHGAEGQF
-641 IQKGGEKSTLPATG
+641 IQKGGETSTLPATG

-676 GIDSNG
+676 SINSNG
-682 VIISDNTS
+682 VIISDSTS

>member
-1 MRKILLTALLVAG
+1 MRKILLTALLAAG
-14 GLTASAQYLQNE
+14 GLTASAQYLPNGDFE
-26 GFDYWKK
+26 LWKTT
-33 VCGKSDQTSTNNKKV
+33 CGKSDQTSFKGYLSYSPVGLKD
-48 NGPAGFQ
+48 
-55 QARPGTEPCYWN
+55 RPGIEPEDWN
-67 GSNVFQTVVT
+67 GSNVNQTVIT
-77 VLGPVSK
+77 NKK
-84 EEPKLVTTSM
+84 EPGLVTKGSENFV
-94 RGDSKVVKLTNTFV
+94 RLQNKFV
-108 GVGTLGRT
+108 GVNSYGSN

-121 NFATPWVYAVQDI
+121 NFATPWVYAVTDT
-134 NACDGGVYGDTT
+134 ARCDGGVYGYTA

-161 PGKAPED
+161 QGVAPED
-168 AHIIAYFWTGTFKS
+168 ARIIAYFWTGTFKS
-182 PIAQTGSNGKK
+182 PIAQTGSKGKE
-193 STRIQADVDRAVMG
+193 STRVQADVDRAIMG

-229 TTKNDDWEEIIVPID
+229 TTKNNDWEEITVPID
-244 YKLTDVAPTKM
+244 YKQTNVAPTKM

-263 YWDDTNKK
+263 YWTRKN
-271 IKKEST
+271 IQVNSI

-314 SPDETFDLNKLKY
+314 SPDETFDLKKLKY
-327 DKVGVGATVEA
+327 DKVGVGATVEE
-338 PVYDAVNN
+338 PVYDAAKN
-346 TVTITVKGNDYDK
+346 TVTITVKGNDFEK
-359 NDKSVTT
+359 NNKSVTT

-380 GISVKLEGSG
+380 GLSVKLEGSG

-402 KELDNSYSFQ
+402 KELDGSHTFQ
-412 LKNFSLGQGDGSLP
+412 LKNFSLAQGQIP

-451 NGDDATVD
+451 NGDDATVES
-459 FWMGPMLQDVP
+459 WMGPDLQDVP

-481 LVAKIFIDLT
+481 LVANISIEFYG
-491 EMKIHVLFAP
+491 MKIHVLFAP

-506 GTTDVKAIEPGMKNI
+506 GTTDVTAIEPGMKNI

-553 QALASYDGEVL
+553 QTLASYDGEVL

-579 VYITGDNTEDGM
+579 VYITGGYSEDG

-598 TEVFAADPQA
+598 TEVFAAEPQA

-621 PSFAMRNRYGVA
+621 PSFPMRNRYGVA

-682 VIISDNTS
+682 VIISDSAS
-690 APVYDLKGVR
+690 APVFDLKGVR

>member
-1 MRKILLTALLVAG
+1 MRKILLTALLAAG
-14 GLTASAQYLQNE
+14 GLTASAQYLPNGDFEQ
-26 GFDYWKK
+26 WKTT
-33 VCGKSDQTSTNNKKV
+33 CGKSDQTSINKYLDTAPF
-48 NGPAGFQ
+48 GLAT
-55 QARPGTEPCYWN
+55 RPGVEPQDWN
-67 GSNVFQTVVT
+67 GSNVNQTVF
-77 VLGPVSK
+77 GYNASSDA
-84 EEPKLVTTSM
+84 LVT
-94 RGDSKVVKLTNTFV
+94 RQKEGDNSYVRLVCTKVGAKI
-108 GVGTLGRT
+108 GQGLGAIEIKAE

-121 NFATPWVYAVQDI
+121 NFGTPWVYAVSSK
-134 NACDGGVYGDTT
+134 NKCDGGVYGGMP
-146 FTYKPDAIKGVFKRT
+146 FSYKPDAIKGRYKRT
-161 PGKAPED
+161 PAATKEKAR
-168 AHIIAYFWTGTFKS
+168 IIAYLWSGTFKS
-182 PIAQTGSNGKK
+182 SIPSGK
-193 STRIQADVDRAVMG
+193 STRMQDDVDRAIMG
-207 KSNAGTITGDGK
+207 RVSGVTGDGK
-219 LIASCDYAFA
+219 LVASCDYGFE
-229 TTKNDDWEEIIVPID
+229 TTKNNDWEEIIVPID
-244 YKLTDVAPTKM
+244 YKLTDVVPTKM
-255 NVIISSAD
+255 NVIISSDD
-263 YWDDTNKK
+263 YWNRANMVENSK
-271 IKKEST
+271 

-314 SPDETFDLNKLKY
+314 SPDETFDLKKLKY

-338 PVYDAVNN
+338 PVYDAAKN
-346 TVTITVKGNDYDK
+346 TVTITVKGNDFEK
-359 NDKSVTT
+359 NNKSVTT

-412 LKNFSLGQGDGSLP
+412 LKNFSLGQGEGSLP

-441 ITAKQTIKIE
+441 ITAKQTINIE
-451 NGDDATVD
+451 NGDDATVES
-459 FWMGPMLQDVP
+459 WMGPNLQDVP

-481 LVAKIFIDLT
+481 LVAKIFIGFFG
-491 EMKIHVLFAP
+491 MKIHVLFAP

-591 FHGFNIG
+591 FLGFNIG

-621 PSFAMRNRYGVA
+621 PSFPMRNRYGVA
-633 DYGAEGQF
+633 DHGAEGQF
-641 IQKGGEKSTLPATG
+641 IQKGGEMSTLPATG

-682 VIISDNTS
+682 VIISDSAS
-690 APVYDLKGVR
+690 APVFDLKGVR

>member
-1 MRKILLTALLVAG
+1 MRKILLAALLAAG
-14 GLTASAQYLQNE
+14 GLTASAQYLPNGDFEQ
-26 GFDYWKK
+26 WKTT
-33 VCGKSDQTSTNNKKV
+33 CGKSDQTSPS
-48 NGPAGFQ
+48 GYIGSAPAGL
-55 QARPGTEPCYWN
+55 ATRPGVEPQDWN
-67 GSNVFQTVVT
+67 GSNVNQTV
-77 VLGPVSK
+77 LNHNASSDA
-84 EEPKLVTTSM
+84 LVT
-94 RGDSKVVKLTNTFV
+94 RQKEGDNSYVRLVCTKVGAKI
-108 GVGTLGRT
+108 GQGSSAIEIKAE

-121 NFATPWVYAVQDI
+121 NFGTPWVYAVSSK
-134 NACDGGVYGDTT
+134 NKCDGGVYGGMP
-146 FTYKPDAIKGVFKRT
+146 FSYKPDAIKGRYKRT
-161 PGKAPED
+161 PAATKEKAR
-168 AHIIAYFWTGTFKS
+168 IIAYLWSGTFKS
-182 PIAQTGSNGKK
+182 SIPSGK
-193 STRIQADVDRAVMG
+193 STRMQDDVDRAIMG
-207 KSNAGTITGDGK
+207 RVSGVTGDGK
-219 LIASCDYAFA
+219 LVASCDYGFE
-229 TTKNDDWEEIIVPID
+229 TTKNNDWEEIIVPID
-244 YKLTDVAPTKM
+244 YKRTDVVPTKM
-255 NVIISSAD
+255 NIIISSDD
-263 YWDDTNKK
+263 YWNRANMV
-271 IKKEST
+271 ENST

-314 SPDETFDLNKLKY
+314 SPDETFDLKKLKY
-327 DKVGVGATVEA
+327 DKVGAGATVEA
-338 PVYDAVNN
+338 PVYDAAKN
-346 TVTITVKGNDYDK
+346 TVTITVKGNDFDK
-359 NDKSVTT
+359 NNKSVTT

-380 GISVKLEGSG
+380 GLSVKIEGSG

-402 KELDNSYSFQ
+402 KELDGSHTFQ
-412 LKNFSLGQGDGSLP
+412 LKNFKLGQGEESLS

-441 ITAKQTIKIE
+441 ITAKQTINIE
-451 NGDDATVD
+451 NGDDATVEG
-459 FWMGPMLQDVP
+459 WIGPMLQEVP

-481 LVAKIFIDLT
+481 LVAKIFIDFSD
-491 EMKIHVLFAP
+491 MKIHVLFAP

-521 RFTRPLKKGWNSIC
+521 RFTRPLKNGWNSIC
-535 LPFNMSAFDFEN
+535 LPFNMSAFEFEN

-591 FHGFNIG
+591 FLGFNIG

-621 PSFAMRNRYGVA
+621 PSFPMRNRYGVA
-633 DYGAEGQF
+633 DYGTEGQF
-641 IQKGGEKSTLPATG
+641 IQKGGETSTLPATG

-676 GIDSNG
+676 SINSNG
-682 VIISDNTS
+682 VITSDSAS
-690 APVYDLKGVR
+690 APVFDLKGVR

>member
-1 MRKILLTALLVAG
+1 MRKILLTALLAAG
-14 GLTASAQYLQNE
+14 GLTVSAQSLPNGDFQQ
-26 GFDYWKK
+26 WKTT
-33 VCGKSDQTSTNNKKV
+33 CGKSDQTSPNF
-48 NGPAGFQ
+48 GSAPAGL
-55 QARPGTEPCYWN
+55 ATRPGVEPQDWN
-67 GSNVFQTVVT
+67 GSNVFQKVANMKAQ
-77 VLGPVSK
+77 SDA
-84 EEPKLVTTSM
+84 LVT
-94 RGDSKVVKLTNTFV
+94 RQEDGDNFYVRLVCTKVGVKLGTFDIKAE
-108 GVGTLGRT
+108 

-121 NFATPWVYAVQDI
+121 NFGTPWVYAVSDK
-134 NACDGGVYGDTT
+134 NKCDGGVYGGMS
-146 FTYKPDAIKGVFKRT
+146 FSYKPDAIKGRYKRT
-161 PGKAPED
+161 PAAKAEK
-168 AHIIAYFWTGTFKS
+168 ARIIAYLWSGTFKS
-182 PIAQTGSNGKK
+182 SIPSGI
-193 STRIQADVDRAVMG
+193 STRMQDDVDRAIMG
-207 KSNAGTITGDGK
+207 RVSGVTGDGK
-219 LIASCDYAFA
+219 LVASCDYGFE
-229 TTKNDDWEEIIVPID
+229 TTKNNDWEEIVVPIN
-244 YKLTDVAPTKM
+244 YKLTDVVPTKM
-255 NVIISSAD
+255 NVIISSDD
-263 YWDDTNKK
+263 YWNRGNMV
-271 IKKEST
+271 ENST

-314 SPDETFDLNKLKY
+314 SPDETFDLKKLKY
-327 DKVGVGATVEA
+327 DKVGVGATVED
-338 PVYDAVNN
+338 PVYDAAKN
-346 TVTITVKGNDYDK
+346 TVTITVKGNDFEK
-359 NDKSVTT
+359 NNKSVTT

-380 GISVKLEGSG
+380 GLSVKLEGSG

-402 KELDNSYSFQ
+402 KELDGSHTFQ
-412 LKNFSLGQGDGSLP
+412 LKNFSLAQGQVP

-441 ITAKQTIKIE
+441 ITAKQTINIE
-451 NGDDATVD
+451 NGDDATVEG
-459 FWMGPMLQDVP
+459 WMGPMLQDVP

-481 LVAKIFIDLT
+481 LVAKIFIDFSG
-491 EMKIHVLFAP
+491 MKIHVLFAP

-521 RFTRPLKKGWNSIC
+521 RFTRPLKNGWNSIC

-598 TEVFAADPQA
+598 TEVFAAEPQA

-621 PSFAMRNRYGVA
+621 PSFPMRNRYGVA
-633 DYGAEGQF
+633 DHGAEGQF
-641 IQKGGEKSTLPATG
+641 IQKGGETSTLPATG

-682 VIISDNTS
+682 VIISDSTS
-690 APVYDLKGVR
+690 APVFDLKGVR